1 MGMPPLLWSICAFAD
16 ARVIPGATAIG
27 HLQCG
32 VYLGTASALRTPG
45 GQVPHVK
52 KFSGPSVKGAKKP
65 KGPTFGGPS
74 AGGGSSA
81 GGRFA
86 ETKKLPKGEQESKAL
101 WLPPFRPDRNVQ
113 RWLYD
118 RTPMNIRQWAARGR
132 RNLRHTA
139 RCEVAAAALTQA
151 LIQANT
157 SNTPD
162 QCGLAGSGVCC
173 FTVQHRN
180 VLPHT
185 IAGWHKQWTEG
196 LPLSVLVFFLL
207 CQLECFQLSFLF
219 NH

>member
-1 MGMPPLLWSICAFAD
+1 MLRS
-16 ARVIPGATAIG
+16 
-27 HLQCG
+27 
-32 VYLGTASALRTPG
+32 SA
-45 GQVPHVK
+45 GQAQK
-52 KFSGPSVKGAKKP
+52 GPKSP

-157 SNTPD
+157 SNQIKQTRRISVVWRALACVAS
-162 QCGLAGSGVCC
+162 QCNTGTSYPTQLPVGTNSGRRDCHFLCWFFSCSANWSAFNFHFSSIIDICSLFWNLAI
-173 FTVQHRN
+173 F
-180 VLPHT
+180 
-185 IAGWHKQWTEG
+185 
-196 LPLSVLVFFLL
+196 
-207 CQLECFQLSFLF
+207 
-219 NH
+219 